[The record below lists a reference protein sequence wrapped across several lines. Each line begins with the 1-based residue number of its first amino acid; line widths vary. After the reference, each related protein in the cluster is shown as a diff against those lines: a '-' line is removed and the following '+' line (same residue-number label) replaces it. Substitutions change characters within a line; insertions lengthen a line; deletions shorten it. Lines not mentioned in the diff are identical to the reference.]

1 MPSEKLEKLKHDQYV
16 AERKLTAAKH
26 KEKRLQ
32 SELKRL
38 TRSERTHRLCTR
50 AGMLETFLKEPTVLI
65 DEDVMELLTFIFQSE
80 AVQKKLNLLIESRK
94 KRRKRTRAK
103 TLDGDK
109 GAIIHHLKMVIAFCR
124 KPIAWSLMI
133 SAKIPCSIHP
143 EEATLPLRWLCQLP
157 LCGLAAE
164 ERLQAIIPRQ
174 QVNIPH
180 PTVLKS
186 IGLFLC
192 HQKEV
197 QSKMPVPHLEIRIV
211 QRSKGSSAVAGAAY
225 QAGEKLF
232 SEYDQKSK
240 NHRRKQPEVLCTEIM
255 FPANAPPEYADRAT
269 LWNAVEE
276 VEKQWNSQ
284 LARRFILALPREV
297 PTEMYPQMM
306 QEYCREH
313 FVSKGMCC
321 DFAIHDPDPPG
332 HNPHCHV
339 MLTMRAID
347 ENGKWL
353 PKSRKVYDLN
363 ENGERI
369 KLPSGRWKS
378 HKEDTVDWNEQY
390 HAEEWRH
397 GWELVQNKYLELA
410 GSLERVDMRSY
421 ERQGL
426 DVLPTV
432 HMGAAVC
439 ALERKGI
446 ETNIGNLN
454 RDIKA
459 ANRMM
464 NAIRSTIQNLRN
476 WIADIVE
483 ATKEAFAETEAQA
496 KNTSPDLVILLRD
509 YLNLRKAE
517 RSDWSRYGQQK
528 GTTDDLKAVSKA
540 MIYLKEHELFTLEDL
555 DVALQG
561 MSEKSKGINAAM
573 KKESARMKVITG
585 IQNAVAD
592 CQTHKA
598 VHDKYL
604 KIGWKARQA
613 AFAESHKD
621 ELDSFNKAFHYL
633 KKQGVDLN
641 VNLDSLQAEYSKLQ
655 ATYAELAGQLAAAKE
670 ELQPMKDIR
679 YWVSKVL
686 TPEQSEVEKKPE
698 PKHSVTEKMKFL
710 QEQSSNQQEQKTP
723 QQKKQN
729 MEL

>member
-1 MPSEKLEKLKHDQYV
+1 
-16 AERKLTAAKH
+16 
-26 KEKRLQ
+26 
-32 SELKRL
+32 
-38 TRSERTHRLCTR
+38 
-50 AGMLETFLKEPTVLI
+50 
-65 DEDVMELLTFIFQSE
+65 
-80 AVQKKLNLLIESRK
+80 
-94 KRRKRTRAK
+94 
-103 TLDGDK
+103 
-109 GAIIHHLKMVIAFCR
+109 
-124 KPIAWSLMI
+124 
-133 SAKIPCSIHP
+133 
-143 EEATLPLRWLCQLP
+143 
-157 LCGLAAE
+157 
-164 ERLQAIIPRQ
+164 
-174 QVNIPH
+174 
-180 PTVLKS
+180 
-186 IGLFLC
+186 
-192 HQKEV
+192 
-197 QSKMPVPHLEIRIV
+197 MPVPHLEIRIV

-240 NHRRKQPEVLCTEIM
+240 DHRRKQPEVVYTEIM

-284 LARRFILALPREV
+284 LARRFILALPREI

-306 QEYCREH
+306 QEYCRAH

-332 HNPHCHV
+332 HNPHCHII
-339 MLTMRAID
+339 LTMRAID

-353 PKSRKVYDLN
+353 PKSRKVYDLD

-410 GSLERVDMRSY
+410 GSPERVDMRSY

-432 HMGAAVC
+432 HMGAAVS

-464 NAIRSTIQNLRN
+464 SAIRSTIRNLRN
-476 WIADIVE
+476 WIADIME
-483 ATKEAFAETEAQA
+483 ATKEAFAETEARA
-496 KNTSPDLVILLRD
+496 KSTSPDLVLLLRD

-528 GTTDDLKAVSKA
+528 GTVDDLKAVSKA
-540 MIYLKEHELFTLEDL
+540 VNYLKEQGLFTLEDL
-555 DVALQG
+555 DTALQG
-561 MSEKSKGINAAM
+561 VNEKSKSINAAM
-573 KKESARMKVITG
+573 KKASARMKVITG

-621 ELDSFNKAFHYL
+621 ELDRYNKAFRYL

-641 VNLDSLQAEYSKLQ
+641 VNLQALQVEYDQLQ
-655 ATYAELAGQLAAAKE
+655 ATYTELAGQLAAAKE

-698 PKHSVTEKMKFL
+698 PKHSITEKMKFL

>member
-1 MPSEKLEKLKHDQYV
+1 
-16 AERKLTAAKH
+16 
-26 KEKRLQ
+26 
-32 SELKRL
+32 
-38 TRSERTHRLCTR
+38 
-50 AGMLETFLKEPTVLI
+50 
-65 DEDVMELLTFIFQSE
+65 
-80 AVQKKLNLLIESRK
+80 
-94 KRRKRTRAK
+94 
-103 TLDGDK
+103 
-109 GAIIHHLKMVIAFCR
+109 
-124 KPIAWSLMI
+124 
-133 SAKIPCSIHP
+133 
-143 EEATLPLRWLCQLP
+143 
-157 LCGLAAE
+157 
-164 ERLQAIIPRQ
+164 
-174 QVNIPH
+174 
-180 PTVLKS
+180 
-186 IGLFLC
+186 
-192 HQKEV
+192 
-197 QSKMPVPHLEIRIV
+197 MPVPHLEIRIV

-240 NHRRKQPEVLCTEIM
+240 DHRRKQPEVLYTEIM

-313 FVSKGMCC
+313 FVSKRMCC

-332 HNPHCHV
+332 HNPHCHI

-353 PKSRKVYDLN
+353 PKSRKVYDLD

-369 KLPSGRWKS
+369 KLPSGNWKS

-410 GSLERVDMRSY
+410 GSPERVDMRSY

-426 DVLPTV
+426 DKIPTV

-464 NAIRSTIQNLRN
+464 SAIRSTIQNLRN

-496 KNTSPDLVILLRD
+496 KNTSPDLVLLLRD

-540 MIYLKEHELFTLEDL
+540 IIYLKEHELFTLEDL
-555 DVALQG
+555 DSTLQG
-561 MSEKSKGINAAM
+561 MSEKAKGIHADM
-573 KKESARMKVITG
+573 KKASARMKVITG

-604 KIGWKARQA
+604 KIGWKTRQA

-621 ELDSFNKAFHYL
+621 ELDSFNKAFRYL

-641 VNLDSLQAEYSKLQ
+641 VNLDSLQAEYDKLK
-655 ATYAELAGQLAAAKE
+655 ATHTELARQLAAAKE

-710 QEQSSNQQEQKTP
+710 QEQSSNQPEQKTP

>member
-1 MPSEKLEKLKHDQYV
+1 
-16 AERKLTAAKH
+16 
-26 KEKRLQ
+26 
-32 SELKRL
+32 
-38 TRSERTHRLCTR
+38 
-50 AGMLETFLKEPTVLI
+50 
-65 DEDVMELLTFIFQSE
+65 
-80 AVQKKLNLLIESRK
+80 
-94 KRRKRTRAK
+94 
-103 TLDGDK
+103 
-109 GAIIHHLKMVIAFCR
+109 
-124 KPIAWSLMI
+124 
-133 SAKIPCSIHP
+133 
-143 EEATLPLRWLCQLP
+143 
-157 LCGLAAE
+157 
-164 ERLQAIIPRQ
+164 
-174 QVNIPH
+174 
-180 PTVLKS
+180 VLKS
-186 IGLFLC
+186 IGLFLY

-197 QSKMPVPHLEIRIV
+197 QPKMPVPHLEIRIV

-240 NHRRKQPEVLCTEIM
+240 DHRRKQPEVLYTEIM

-332 HNPHCHV
+332 HNPHCHI

-353 PKSRKVYDLN
+353 PKSRKVYDLD

-410 GSLERVDMRSY
+410 GSPERVDMRSY

-432 HMGAAVC
+432 HMGAAVS

-464 NAIRSTIQNLRN
+464 NAIRSTIRNLRN
-476 WIADIVE
+476 WIADIME

-496 KNTSPDLVILLRD
+496 KSSSPDLVLLLRD

-540 MIYLKEHELFTLEDL
+540 IIYLKEHELFTLEDL
-555 DVALQG
+555 DAALQG

-573 KKESARMKVITG
+573 KKASARMKVITG

-621 ELDSFNKAFHYL
+621 ELDSFNKAFRYL

-641 VNLDSLQAEYSKLQ
+641 VNLDSMQAEYSKLQ
-655 ATYAELAGQLAAAKE
+655 ATYAELARQLAAAKE

-698 PKHSVTEKMKFL
+698 PKHSITEKMKFL

>member
-1 MPSEKLEKLKHDQYV
+1 M
-16 AERKLTAAKH
+16 
-26 KEKRLQ
+26 
-32 SELKRL
+32 
-38 TRSERTHRLCTR
+38 
-50 AGMLETFLKEPTVLI
+50 
-65 DEDVMELLTFIFQSE
+65 
-80 AVQKKLNLLIESRK
+80 
-94 KRRKRTRAK
+94 
-103 TLDGDK
+103 
-109 GAIIHHLKMVIAFCR
+109 
-124 KPIAWSLMI
+124 MI
-133 SAKIPCSIHP
+133 SAKFFCSNHP

-164 ERLQAIIPRQ
+164 ERLQAILPRQ
-174 QVNIPH
+174 QVNISLPDRAE
-180 PTVLKS
+180 KYRF
-186 IGLFLC
+186 FLC
-192 HQKEV
+192 HRKEV
-197 QSKMPVPHLEIRIV
+197 QLKMPVPHLEIRIV

-240 NHRRKQPEVLCTEIM
+240 DHRRKQPEVLYTEIM
-255 FPANAPPEYADRAT
+255 LPANAPPGYADRET

-276 VEKQWNSQ
+276 AEKQWNSQ

-297 PTEMYPQMM
+297 PIEMYPQMM

-321 DFAIHDPDPPG
+321 DYAIHDPDPPG
-332 HNPHCHV
+332 HNPHCHI
-339 MLTMRAID
+339 MLTLRAID

-353 PKSRKVYDLN
+353 PKSRKVYDLD

-410 GSLERVDMRSY
+410 GSPERVDMRSY

-426 DVLPTV
+426 DILPTV
-432 HMGAAVC
+432 HMGAAVS

-464 NAIRSTIQNLRN
+464 NAIRSTIRNLRN
-476 WIADIVE
+476 WISDIME
-483 ATKEAFAETEAQA
+483 ATKEAVADMEAEKKTA
-496 KNTSPDLVILLRD
+496 SSDLVSLLRD

-517 RSDWSRYGQQK
+517 RSEWSRYGQQK
-528 GTTDDLKAVSKA
+528 GTVDDLKAVSKA
-540 MIYLKEHELFTLEDL
+540 MIYLKGHGLFTLEDL
-555 DVALQG
+555 DAALQG
-561 MSEKSKGINAAM
+561 MSEKSRDINAAM
-573 KKESARMKVITG
+573 KKTSARMKVITG

-613 AFAESHKD
+613 IFAESHKD
-621 ELDSFNKAFHYL
+621 ELDRYNKAFRYL
-633 KKQGVDLN
+633 KKQGVDLT
-641 VNLDSLQAEYSKLQ
+641 VDLDSLQAEYSKLQ
-655 ATYAELAGQLAAAKE
+655 STHAELAGQLVAVKE

-679 YWVSKVL
+679 YWVGKVL
-686 TPEQSEVEKKPE
+686 TPEQSEVEKMPE
-698 PKHSVTEKMKFL
+698 PKHSVKERL
-710 QEQSSNQQEQKTP
+710 RYIEEQKHNETEQKSP
-723 QQKKQN
+723 QQKKHD

>member
-1 MPSEKLEKLKHDQYV
+1 
-16 AERKLTAAKH
+16 
-26 KEKRLQ
+26 
-32 SELKRL
+32 
-38 TRSERTHRLCTR
+38 
-50 AGMLETFLKEPTVLI
+50 
-65 DEDVMELLTFIFQSE
+65 
-80 AVQKKLNLLIESRK
+80 
-94 KRRKRTRAK
+94 
-103 TLDGDK
+103 
-109 GAIIHHLKMVIAFCR
+109 
-124 KPIAWSLMI
+124 
-133 SAKIPCSIHP
+133 
-143 EEATLPLRWLCQLP
+143 
-157 LCGLAAE
+157 
-164 ERLQAIIPRQ
+164 
-174 QVNIPH
+174 
-180 PTVLKS
+180 
-186 IGLFLC
+186 
-192 HQKEV
+192 
-197 QSKMPVPHLEIRIV
+197 MPVPHLNIRIV

-240 NHRRKQPEVLCTEIM
+240 DHRRKQPEVVYTEILL
-255 FPANAPPEYADRAT
+255 PANAPPEYADRAT
-269 LWNAVEE
+269 LWNSAEE
-276 VEKQWNSQ
+276 AEKQWNAQ
-284 LARRFILALPREV
+284 LARRFVLALPREV
-297 PTEMYPQMM
+297 PLGKCPQMM
-306 QEYCREH
+306 QEYCQEH

-321 DFAIHDPDPPG
+321 DFAIHAPDPPG

-347 ENGKWL
+347 ENGKWM
-353 PKSRKVYDLN
+353 PKSRKVYDLD

-369 KLPSGRWKS
+369 RLPSGRWKS

-397 GWELVQNKYLELA
+397 GWEVIQNRYLEMS
-410 GSLERVDMRSY
+410 GSPERVDMRSY

-426 DVLPTV
+426 DIVPTV

-464 NAIRSTIQNLRN
+464 NAVRRTIKNLRR
-476 WIADIVE
+476 WIAEILEV
-483 ATKEAFAETEAQA
+483 TKAAFAEMEADK
-496 KNTSPDLVILLRD
+496 KNTSPTLTALLSS

-517 RSDWSRYGQQK
+517 RSEWSRYGQQK
-528 GTTDDLKAVSKA
+528 GTVGDLKAVSKA
-540 MIYLKEHELFTLEDL
+540 MIYLKEQGLFTLEDL
-555 DVALQG
+555 DTALQG
-561 MSEKSKGINAAM
+561 VNEKSKSINAAM
-573 KKESARMKVITG
+573 KKASARMKVITG

-604 KIGWKARQA
+604 KIGWRTRQA
-613 AFAESHKD
+613 AFAESHRD
-621 ELDSFNKAFHYL
+621 ELDSFNKAFRYL

-655 ATYAELAGQLAAAKE
+655 ATYTELAGQLAAAKE

-698 PKHSVTEKMKFL
+698 PKHSITEKMKFL

-723 QQKKQN
+723 QQKKQDV
-729 MEL
+729 EL

>member
-1 MPSEKLEKLKHDQYV
+1 
-16 AERKLTAAKH
+16 
-26 KEKRLQ
+26 
-32 SELKRL
+32 
-38 TRSERTHRLCTR
+38 
-50 AGMLETFLKEPTVLI
+50 
-65 DEDVMELLTFIFQSE
+65 
-80 AVQKKLNLLIESRK
+80 
-94 KRRKRTRAK
+94 
-103 TLDGDK
+103 
-109 GAIIHHLKMVIAFCR
+109 
-124 KPIAWSLMI
+124 
-133 SAKIPCSIHP
+133 
-143 EEATLPLRWLCQLP
+143 
-157 LCGLAAE
+157 
-164 ERLQAIIPRQ
+164 
-174 QVNIPH
+174 
-180 PTVLKS
+180 
-186 IGLFLC
+186 
-192 HQKEV
+192 
-197 QSKMPVPHLEIRIV
+197 MPVPHLEIRIV
-211 QRSKGSSAVAGAAY
+211 QRSKGGSAVAGAAY

-232 SEYDQKSK
+232 SEYDQKIK
-240 NHRRKQPEVLCTEIM
+240 NYLYKKEVVYTEVM
-255 FPANAPPEYADRAT
+255 LPTNAPPGYADRAT
-269 LWNAVEE
+269 LWNAAEE

-284 LARRFILALPREV
+284 LARRFVVALPREV
-297 PTEMYPQMM
+297 PTGMYPQMM
-306 QEYCREH
+306 QEYCRKH

-332 HNPHCHV
+332 HNPHCHI

-353 PKSRKVYDLN
+353 PKSRKVYDLD

-369 KLPSGRWKS
+369 RLPSGNWKS

-410 GSLERVDMRSY
+410 GSPERVDMRSY

-426 DVLPTV
+426 DKIPTV

-464 NAIRSTIQNLRN
+464 NAIRSTIRNLRN
-476 WIADIVE
+476 WIADIME
-483 ATKEAFAETEAQA
+483 ATKEVFAETDAQA
-496 KNTSPDLVILLRD
+496 KNTSPDLVLLLRD

-517 RSDWSRYGQQK
+517 RSNWSRYGQQK
-528 GTTDDLKAVSKA
+528 GTTDDLKAISKA
-540 MIYLKEHELFTLEDL
+540 VIYLKEHELFTLEDL
-555 DVALQG
+555 DTALQE
-561 MSEKSKGINAAM
+561 MSEKSKSIHADM
-573 KKESARMKVITG
+573 KKASARMKVITV

-613 AFAESHKD
+613 AFAESHME
-621 ELDSFNKAFHYL
+621 ELDSFNKAFRDL
-633 KKQGVDLN
+633 TKQVVDFN
-641 VNLDSLQAEYSKLQ
+641 VKLDSLQAEYSNLQ
-655 ATYAELAGQLAAAKE
+655 ETYAEFAGQLATAKE

-686 TPEQSEVEKKPE
+686 MPEQSEVEKKPE
-698 PKHSVTEKMKFL
+698 PKHSVTEKIKFL

-723 QQKKQN
+723 QQKKPN
-729 MEL
+729 MDL